1 MILLIAKFL
10 AFILFCLASAY
21 VAVVGVN
28 GTGIKSVYV
37 VTALILIIVMWMP

>member
-10 AFILFCLASAY
+10 AFLFCLASAY

-28 GTGIKSVYV
+28 GTGIKSAYV